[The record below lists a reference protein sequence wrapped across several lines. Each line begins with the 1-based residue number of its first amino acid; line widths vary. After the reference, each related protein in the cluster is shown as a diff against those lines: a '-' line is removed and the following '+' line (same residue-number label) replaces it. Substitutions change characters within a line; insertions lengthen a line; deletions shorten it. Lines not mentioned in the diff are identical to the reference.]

1 MGILN
6 VPMERYK
13 YTISDIILTAE
24 GFEEPI
30 IVRKDFVKS
39 FSQINDYD
47 NTISPKIL
55 LTFQVEKEFYENI
68 ILNMNTLVATFT
80 IYKIN
85 IGQVNE
91 TKDVSEETI
100 EQEHIWKQ
108 VTLKAANDDNISMIN
123 ANKLINDDDFK
134 DEVVDNSQQTVLVN
148 LLLYDNKNIECYRKN
163 NYFII
168 NGGKNDVLYNFF
180 KDREFKNILISPT
193 DNSTNTYC
201 IPYGHMGDNLKSLN
215 TYYGIYKTPYMF
227 FMDLDTI
234 YLLEKGNIGNTLRA
248 DELKTVSIHLNKQ
261 ADNDYITTG
270 SYTDTENGMYII
282 NTSAFEI
289 VDNDSTI
296 DYAVGGTIKTV
307 IGGTGEIKT
316 DKFGDYNVERTVIVD
331 SEFQHSQLIYDIKEK
346 KRSVVLS
353 LTNIDLSIITPNKK
367 YTIFPDETFY
377 NTKYNIKGD
386 YRLTSM
392 RLLLKRSADYELNSS
407 IQIFLNKIPS

>member
-1 MGILN
+1 MSTSN
-6 VPMERYK
+6 VQTERYK

-30 IVRKDFVKS
+30 TIRKDFVRS

-55 LTFQVEKEFYENI
+55 LSFEVEKDFYENI

-85 IGQVNE
+85 IGQVLE
-91 TKDVSEETI
+91 TKDISVEDI

-108 VTLKAANDDNISMIN
+108 VTLKAVNDDNISMDN

-134 DEVVDNSQQTVLVN
+134 DEVVDNSQQTVPVN

-180 KDREFKNILISPT
+180 KDRGFTNILMSPT
-193 DNSTNTYC
+193 DNYTNTYL
-201 IPYGHMGDNLKSLN
+201 IPYGHMGDNLRDLN
-215 TYYGIYKTPYMF
+215 SYYGIYKTPYMF
-227 FMDLDTI
+227 FMDLDAI
-234 YLLEKGNIGNTLRA
+234 YLLEKGNIGNTLRS

-261 ADNDYITTG
+261 SNNDYISTG

-282 NTSAFEI
+282 NTSSFEI

-296 DYAVGGTIKTV
+296 DYAVGGTVKTV
-307 IGGTGEIKT
+307 IGGTGEVKT
-316 DKFGDYNVERTVIVD
+316 DKFGDYNVERTVVVD
-331 SEFQHSQLIYDIKEK
+331 NEFHHSQLVYDIKEK
-346 KRSVVLS
+346 KRSIVLS
-353 LTNIDLSIITPNKK
+353 LNNIDLSIITPNKK

-377 NTKYNIKGD
+377 NNKYNIKGD
-386 YRLTSM
+386 YRLTAM
-392 RLLLKRSADYELNSS
+392 RLLLKRTADYELNSS
-407 IQIFLNKIPS
+407 IQIFLNRIPD